1 MPLVTTLTHT
11 NGLSRGLDLKVGAGL
26 KVFRVKKPT
35 RLNRIWK
42 TRILEMEKYCDLRPH
57 IWRHMYLWKGKKTEK
72 SKSNNYYRHCG
83 SIRRPRVKTVKWV
96 LSKSV
101 DKQLQCQWL
110 PVDYFHHCFCFTQE
124 VIRLFYK
131 IEYWHTPES
140 LGPPCEKENPRKKTK
155 TLDSV
160 FHIAS

>member
-1 MPLVTTLTHT
+1 MPLVTTLTQT
-11 NGLSRGLDLKVGAGL
+11 KGLSRGLDLKVGAGL

-42 TRILEMEKYCDLRPH
+42 TGIGQVLWSRPQVQNV
-57 IWRHMYLWKGKKTEK
+57 YLWKGEKTEK
-72 SKSNNYYRHCG
+72 SKSNDYYRHCG
-83 SIRRPRVKTVKWV
+83 TIRRPRVKTIKWV

-101 DKQLQCQWL
+101 DKQLQCQWR
-110 PVDYFHHCFCFTQE
+110 PIVYFHHCFCVTKE
-124 VIRLFYK
+124 KIRLFCK
-131 IEYWHTPES
+131 IEYWHAPES

>member
-1 MPLVTTLTHT
+1 MPLVTTLTQT
-11 NGLSRGLDLKVGAGL
+11 KGLSRGLDLKVGAGL

-42 TRILEMEKYCDLRPH
+42 TGIGQVLWSRPQVQNV
-57 IWRHMYLWKGKKTEK
+57 YLWKGEKTEK
-72 SKSNNYYRHCG
+72 SKSNDYYRHCG
-83 SIRRPRVKTVKWV
+83 TIRRPRVKTIKWV

-110 PVDYFHHCFCFTQE
+110 PVKFVYHCFCFTKE
-124 VIRLFYK
+124 IIRLFC
-131 IEYWHTPES
+131 ILDYWHAPES

>member
-1 MPLVTTLTHT
+1 MPLVTTLTQT
-11 NGLSRGLDLKVGAGL
+11 KGLSRGLDLKVGAGL
-26 KVFRVKKPT
+26 KVFRVKNPT

-42 TRILEMEKYCDLRPH
+42 TGIGQVLWSRPQVQNV
-57 IWRHMYLWKGKKTEK
+57 YLWKGEKTEK
-72 SKSNNYYRHCG
+72 SKSNDYYRHCG
-83 SIRRPRVKTVKWV
+83 TIRRPRVKTVKWV

-110 PVDYFHHCFCFTQE
+110 PIDYFHYCFCVTKE
-124 VIRLFYK
+124 KIRLFCK
-131 IEYWHTPES
+131 IEYWHAPES

>member
-1 MPLVTTLTHT
+1 MPLVTTLTQT
-11 NGLSRGLDLKVGAGL
+11 KGLSRGLDLNVGAGL
-26 KVFRVKKPT
+26 KVFRVKNPT
-35 RLNRIWK
+35 RLNRIWE
-42 TRILEMEKYCDLRPH
+42 TGILEMVKYCDLRPQ
-57 IWRHMYLWKGKKTEK
+57 IRHVYLWKGEKTEK

-83 SIRRPRVKTVKWV
+83 TIVRPRVKTIKWV

-101 DKQLQCQWL
+101 DKQLQSQWL
-110 PVDYFHHCFCFTQE
+110 LVDYFHHFFGFTRE
-124 VIRLFYK
+124 VIRLFC
-131 IEYWHTPES
+131 ILEYWHAPES